1 MSVFGV
7 GPVQVPAGVVY
18 GGDAEFAA
26 TKDHTRSLCAGSRI
40 PYFVVEWE
48 EVEGGCSW
56 SQFTELIRIA
66 DKEALKCQI
75 THTSCHTIMQC
86 PALTDCLKYGAV
98 GSSTQTRFSF
108 LL

>member
-26 TKDHTRSLCAGSRI
+26 TKDHMRSLCAEGSRI

-66 DKEALKCQI
+66 DAEARAKSCTHRVTPSCIARRLQI
-75 THTSCHTIMQC
+75 
-86 PALTDCLKYGAV
+86 V
-98 GSSTQTRFSF
+98 
-108 LL
+108 

>member
-26 TKDHTRSLCAGSRI
+26 TKDAVCGEGSRI

-48 EVEGGCSW
+48 EVEGGGSW

-66 DKEALKCQI
+66 DAEARAKSCTHRVTPSCITRRLQI
-75 THTSCHTIMQC
+75 
-86 PALTDCLKYGAV
+86 V
-98 GSSTQTRFSF
+98 
-108 LL
+108 